1 MKVWPIFS
9 PAALIST
16 QSKPQRFRVAAAL
29 MVSAM
34 RFWISSAVMS
44 IQSEDWKMAVGSGS
58 KPLNTRPMVAS
69 W

>member
-1 MKVWPIFS
+1 MNVWPTFS
-9 PAALIST
+9 PAALTST

-34 RFWISSAVMS
+34 RLLISSAVISM
-44 IQSEDWKMAVGSGS
+44 QSEDWKMAVGSGS
-58 KPLNTRPMVAS
+58 KPLNTRPIVAS